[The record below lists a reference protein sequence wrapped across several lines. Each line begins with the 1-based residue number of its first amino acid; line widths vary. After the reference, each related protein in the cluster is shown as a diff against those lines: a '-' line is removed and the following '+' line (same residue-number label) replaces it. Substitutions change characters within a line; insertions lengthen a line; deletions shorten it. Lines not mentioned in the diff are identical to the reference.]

1 MRGRKPKPAQLR
13 IVEGNPGRRPIP
25 EANKGVIPGDL
36 ICPSNVEQD
45 ERAQTYW
52 DSYLANTVP
61 GHLAPADGPLLAR
74 LCIALSM
81 ADQATEIIQD
91 EGLTTVGASG
101 VLIKHPAVSIL
112 ITSTESARKLASELC
127 LTVAERSRVGAA
139 PAKKDNPFAN
149 L

>member
-13 IVEGNPGRRPIP
+13 IVEGNPGHRRVP
-25 EANKGVIPGDL
+25 EKNKGVIPGDL
-36 ICPSNVEQD
+36 VCPTNVMQD
-45 ERAQTYW
+45 ERARVYW

-81 ADQATEIIQD
+81 ADQATEIVQK
-91 EGLTTVGASG
+91 TG
-101 VLIKHPAVSIL
+101 VLIRSDIGPKQNPAVSTI
-112 ITSTESARKLASELC
+112 IRSTETARKLASELC